1 MEEQKLEAVPL
12 STADQSGWS
21 QPIVAGILRWM
32 SLVELTIIDNSIES
46 KKNKSVSKLLQT
58 DYILST
64 LIHSRLEEK
73 KSIFLLLLLCSTD
86 LCALNYGV
94 GPT

>member
-46 KKNKSVSKLLQT
+46 KENKSVSELLQT

-73 KSIFLLLLLCSTD
+73 KFIFLLLLLYSTD
-86 LCALNYGV
+86 LCALNYSV

>member
-1 MEEQKLEAVPL
+1 M
-12 STADQSGWS
+12 
-21 QPIVAGILRWM
+21 
-32 SLVELTIIDNSIES
+32 LVELTIIDNSIES
-46 KKNKSVSKLLQT
+46 IKNKWVSKLLQT
-58 DYILST
+58 DYIYR

-73 KSIFLLLLLCSTD
+73 KSIFLLLLLYSTD